1 MASSSQIV
9 NVYQRVSF
17 IHHIF
22 PINHHSKTI
31 YIYIIFPYIFPIK
44 SHQPS
49 RNEEGPVLVSA
60 RTSPSRT
67 SIHDLGWDCG
77 ETWFSLFF
85 AFHWQKQLKFEQE
98 NECEFTNTRGKRK
111 HCDWNMIWPTNHWDL
126 SSKNGEFYGILMI
139 SPVWSRTCSCNWIK
153 NNVYPRLAWNIC
165 GVCHLC

>member
-98 NECEFTNTRGKRK
+98 NEWVYQHPGKKKTLRLEHDLTNKPLRFKQQKWWILLNSYDFTSLKQ
-111 HCDWNMIWPTNHWDL
+111 NMFLQLD
-126 SSKNGEFYGILMI
+126 K
-139 SPVWSRTCSCNWIK
+139 K
-153 NNVYPRLAWNIC
+153 
-165 GVCHLC
+165 